1 MFLRGWACENGL
13 FCGSLKRCQKFCMD
27 PKDSSYV
34 MLTGYQIFKG
44 NPKKEFK
51 EFFQFDFEEY
61 DGGITWVSSENIACT
76 ESGYS
81 IEMIVGFLR
90 ETVYT
95 IDIDRD
101 GNVSSSPKIKGCLQ
115 LYDMESHKL
124 KKVGDHCNEVY
135 SSFPRDEFY
144 RFVHNRTSV
153 QD

>member
-1 MFLRGWACENGL
+1 
-13 FCGSLKRCQKFCMD
+13 MD

-44 NPKKEFK
+44 NPRKEFK
-51 EFFQFDFEEY
+51 EIFQFDFEEY
-61 DGGITWVSSENIACT
+61 DGGITWVSSENIACR

-81 IEMIVGFLR
+81 IEMIVGVLR
-90 ETVYT
+90 KKVYT

-144 RFVHNRTSV
+144 RFVHNRTSMR
-153 QD
+153 D